1 MAEDAGAE
9 FIALQQ
15 AVAGRYSLE
24 RELGRGGMGIVFL
37 ARDVALDRPVAIK
50 LLPPAL
56 SAREDLR
63 ERFVREARTAAKL
76 SHPNIVAIHAVEEA
90 AGLVFFVMTY
100 VDGETLGERL
110 RQRGALTPHEAARM
124 IQEVSWALGY
134 AHGRGVVHRDVK
146 PDNVMLE
153 RGSGRAIVMDFGIAG
168 AAGGT
173 AEAFGTAQYV
183 SPEQA
188 SGDPVDGRSDLY
200 SLGVVSFLALT
211 GRLPFEADDAQ
222 GHLAMHVSKPA
233 PPVLSVSPGLP
244 RKLAQAVDRCL
255 AKRPEERF
263 PDGESLAESVTV
275 AIEPKRQL
283 PVPVRLW
290 LTKGEENR
298 MAFLLWY
305 AVAGPGFGF
314 AASMAV
320 FWGIGHGDGGYRTLA
335 KIVGIAAYALPP
347 LILHGINRWWRMRKL
362 IEQGYS
368 MEDARMAVR
377 DLIERRR
384 EELTWEYGAEP
395 PLWARITRVTMF
407 AGATTLA
414 AVFIG
419 IMTSDGVPKASLGIG
434 ALLSA
439 ALLGVSAVAQS
450 IRPGRKITRDSMQ
463 ELRLRFLNSRYGRW
477 FEKLAKFGLK
487 RRAVPAELTYRP
499 TEMAIGLAADALF
512 ESLPKDQRKELKE
525 LPAVLERLQ
534 LDAALMRRTVD
545 ELNGALAGIGEQND
559 AARSSALSGGA
570 DQGLADTRAK
580 LRADLTTKR
589 DEAARRLAS
598 AVASLETVRLSL
610 LRLKAGT
617 GTVGELTADLSAA
630 RSLTEDL
637 DAARAL
643 AAGMDRAAEGHE
655 AVNALLKPS
664 HG

>member
-1 MAEDAGAE
+1 MPETVGSE
-9 FIALQQ
+9 FLALQQ

-37 ARDVALDRPVAIK
+37 AHDVALDRLVAIK

-56 SAREDLR
+56 GAKPGLR
-63 ERFVREARTAAKL
+63 ERFLQEARTAAKL
-76 SHPNIVAIHAVEEA
+76 SHPNIVGIHSVEEA
-90 AGLVFFVMTY
+90 SELVFFVMSF

-110 RQRGALTPHEAARM
+110 RLRGALTPHEAARM
-124 IQEVSWALGY
+124 IQEVAWALGY

-168 AAGGT
+168 AAGGA

-200 SLGVVSFLALT
+200 SLGVVAFLALT
-211 GRLPFEADDAQ
+211 GELPFQADDAH

-255 AKRPEERF
+255 AKRPEDRF

-298 MAFLLWY
+298 MAFVLWY
-305 AVAGPGFGF
+305 TLAGPGLGMGVGTIAHFGLGLGIPLATF
-314 AASMAV
+314 IGISSYV
-320 FWGIGHGDGGYRTLA
+320 FT
-335 KIVGIAAYALPP
+335 P
-347 LILHGINRWWRMRKL
+347 LVLHGTQRWWRLRRL
-362 IEQGYS
+362 LGQGYS
-368 MEDARMAVR
+368 IEDARIAVR
-377 DLIERRR
+377 DLVERRR
-384 EELTWEYGAEP
+384 EELTWEYGGEP
-395 PLWARITRVTMF
+395 PWWAKATRFTMHLGGWSLAALFIRIMTMHGDR
-407 AGATTLA
+407 GATLA
-414 AVFIG
+414 IASVAA
-419 IMTSDGVPKASLGIG
+419 TGVLT
-434 ALLSA
+434 LSA
-439 ALLGVSAVAQS
+439 AAQA
-450 IRPGRKITRDSMQ
+450 IRPGKKITRDLMQ
-463 ELRLRFLNSRYGRW
+463 EWRLKFWNGKYGKW
-477 FEKLAKFGLK
+477 FEKIARIGLR

-525 LPAVLERLQ
+525 LPGVLERLQ

-545 ELNGALAGIGEQND
+545 ELNGALAGLGDQGD
-559 AARSSALSGGA
+559 AARSSALATDSA
-570 DQGLADTRAK
+570 KAGLADTRAK
-580 LRADLTTKR
+580 LRADLTLKR

-617 GTVGELTADLSAA
+617 GTVSELTADLSAA

-637 DAARAL
+637 DAARTL
-643 AAGMDRAAEGHE
+643 SDGIDRTVAGHAEVE
-655 AVNALLKPS
+655 SLLRPNDA
-664 HG
+664 